1 MDPLESVAKYR
12 QKETGPT
19 RTLKVAPPPTIPVT
33 PGPLTPDAVEVDLDP
48 TGELDLTET
57 VGGVVGEGQRKLPG
71 NTRGRKQLLY
81 VYLPGPTI
89 TLLDDARPGHGTLG
103 NAVMA
108 ALRGSYEWLVETH
121 TPEPTEAVGPF
132 PAPRGPK
139 RRQGL
144 EEGRL
149 KPFYV
154 TPEEAQGI
162 DTLAEQ
168 LELSPSELV
177 TLAIDHHFQTPSSDH
192 GVQGADGA
200 IGRTG
205 ERATSRTRG
214 A

>member
-12 QKETGPT
+12 QQEAGPT
-19 RTLKVAPPPTIPVT
+19 RTLKVAPPPALPVT
-33 PGPLTPDAVEVDLDP
+33 PGPLTVDSVEVDLDP
-48 TGELDLTET
+48 TGELDLTGT
-57 VGGVVGEGQRKLPG
+57 DPVVAGAVGEGQRRLPG

-89 TLLDDARPGHGTLG
+89 QRLDDARPGHGTLG

-108 ALRGSYEWLVETH
+108 ALRGSYEWLVDTH

-132 PAPRGPK
+132 PAVRGPK

-144 EEGRL
+144 EDGRL

-162 DTLAEQ
+162 DALAEQ
-168 LELSPSELV
+168 LELSASELV
-177 TLAIDHHFQTPSSDH
+177 TIAIDFWY
-192 GVQGADGA
+192 GE
-200 IGRTG
+200 GRIST
-205 ERATSRTRG
+205 
-214 A
+214 

>member
-1 MDPLESVAKYR
+1 MDPLASVAKYR
-12 QKETGPT
+12 QQDTGPT

-33 PGPLTPDAVEVDLDP
+33 PAPATVDPVDVDRDP

-57 VGGVVGEGQRKLPG
+57 DPVVAGAVAEGRKLRG

-89 TLLDDARPGHGTLG
+89 SRLDDARPGHGTLG
-103 NAVMA
+103 AAVMA
-108 ALRGSYEWLVETH
+108 ALRGSYQWLIDTH
-121 TPEPTEAVGPF
+121 TPEPVEAVGPF

-144 EEGRL
+144 EDGRL

-162 DTLAEQ
+162 DALAEQ
-168 LELSPSELV
+168 LEMSPSELV
-177 TLAIDHHFQTPSSDH
+177 TIAIDFWYGEDRPSP
-192 GVQGADGA
+192 
-200 IGRTG
+200 
-205 ERATSRTRG
+205 
-214 A
+214 